1 MDPKSS
7 SCSFLKLVDVHHPTK
22 VEIPYDFATLLWGE
36 QFPYGDRVKIFAA
49 DNLWIVEKYGLG
61 PVLGDG
67 FVKVV
72 TDSGLQKNDYMLFNS
87 LGPSTWYLD
96 VFKSC
101 LMANKFWG
109 QFYGS
114 SYKGGS
120 ATLYVGDRFWHVKM
134 EAFSDKCAFTDGWS
148 KLIRDLALDSRTT
161 LFLQW
166 LDMRLLSCPFLIMN
180 PVLKCIS
187 RRLTLLCWMILF
199 TEMMDLIY
207 CLRLSE
213 HKEKVITNE
222 CDVDEDV
229 GGDIVGG
236 SMRLSS
242 SSDAYRSHNDPK
254 GKSKIV
260 FGQESVSPKVHPKV
274 KSKFY
279 VGDKGFP
286 TKEITPAEDKQAKPK
301 CKAFRSTTSTALH
314 VGRKCSTSKK
324 FKKTDV
330 IEFTKKAESRLRLPT
345 DVSSHLCLSLDNLH
359 HVTVQNEKCELLK
372 LGTRREKSG
381 KGFKY
386 GFKKW
391 PAFLKLNYIDFG
403 STLFFT
409 YVKSSQRLMLTK
421 VVPKITNK
429 RCRS

>member
-161 LFLQW
+161 FIFTMAGYETFELSVFNHESGTQMYFKKVDVVV
-166 LDMRLLSCPFLIMN
+166 LDDPIYGDDGFDLLLA
-180 PVLKCIS
+180 
-187 RRLTLLCWMILF
+187 
-199 TEMMDLIY
+199 
-207 CLRLSE
+207 SE

>member
-1 MDPKSS
+1 MTQKGSQR
-7 SCSFLKLVDVHHPTK
+7 LYLVR
-22 VEIPYDFATLLWGE
+22 
-36 QFPYGDRVKIFAA
+36 RV
-49 DNLWIVEKYGLG
+49 Y
-61 PVLGDG
+61 
-67 FVKVV
+67 
-72 TDSGLQKNDYMLFNS
+72 LQRLF
-87 LGPSTWYLD
+87 
-96 VFKSC
+96 
-101 LMANKFWG
+101 
-109 QFYGS
+109 
-114 SYKGGS
+114 
-120 ATLYVGDRFWHVKM
+120 
-134 EAFSDKCAFTDGWS
+134 
-148 KLIRDLALDSRTT
+148 
-161 LFLQW
+161 
-166 LDMRLLSCPFLIMN
+166 
-180 PVLKCIS
+180 
-187 RRLTLLCWMILF
+187 
-199 TEMMDLIY
+199 
-207 CLRLSE
+207 
-213 HKEKVITNE
+213 
-222 CDVDEDV
+222 
-229 GGDIVGG
+229 
-236 SMRLSS
+236 
-242 SSDAYRSHNDPK
+242 
-254 GKSKIV
+254 
-260 FGQESVSPKVHPKV
+260 VHPKV

-286 TKEITPAEDKQAKPK
+286 TKCKPKPKVSTSFTSTSHMGYRTRSKVPKLDDCMLLQEITPAEDKQAKPK